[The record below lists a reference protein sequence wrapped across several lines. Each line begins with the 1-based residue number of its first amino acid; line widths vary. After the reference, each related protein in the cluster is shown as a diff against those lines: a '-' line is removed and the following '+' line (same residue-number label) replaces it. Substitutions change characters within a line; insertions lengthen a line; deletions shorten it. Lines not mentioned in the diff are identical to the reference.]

1 MKPARI
7 HVPLPTRN
15 EELLLLCVWRL
26 QDEAYG
32 LSVREEMAR
41 VLERDVSVGAVY
53 VPLERLARRGYLEVR
68 DAAPTD
74 ERGGRR
80 TRYYRLSAKG
90 SAALSRIENV
100 RSRAWQGFTIAD
112 IREALK

>member
-1 MKPARI
+1 MK
-7 HVPLPTRN
+7 LPTRN

-32 LSVREEMAR
+32 LSVRDEMAR

-53 VPLERLARRGYLEVR
+53 VPLERLARRGYLKVR

-80 TRYYRLSAKG
+80 TRFYRLSGKG
-90 SAALSRIENV
+90 VAALSKIENV
-100 RSRAWQGFTIAD
+100 SRRAWQGLTVED
-112 IREALK
+112 IREALQ